1 MKRHSILVTGAYSKI
16 DNVLTDADAPYL
28 DPVVFGPEP
37 ARKWCYYFEK
47 AELALQNEDWNAILD
62 LAKDV
67 DTQTLHPNERLEWM
81 PFLQA
86 YAVLGDEGRFV
97 DTMAKITSEEAGP
110 NMASYDVPKYNE
122 YNRRQACNVLKSMQ
136 EAGQEFSP
144 GMQEVITAT
153 ACRQ

>member
-1 MKRHSILVTGAYSKI
+1 
-16 DNVLTDADAPYL
+16 L

-37 ARKWCYYFEK
+37 ARTWCYFFEK

-62 LAKDV
+62 LTKDV
-67 DTQTLHPNERLEWM
+67 ETQKLHPNERLEWM

-86 YAVLGDEGRFV
+86 YALSGDEGRFT
-97 DTMAKITSEEAGP
+97 DTMAKIISVEAGP
-110 NMASYDVPKYNE
+110 TIASYDVPKYNE

-144 GMQEVITAT
+144 RMQEVITAT
-153 ACRQ
+153 ACR

>member
-1 MKRHSILVTGAYSKI
+1 LVNGTSSKI
-16 DNVLTDADAPYL
+16 DNVLTDAEVPYL

-47 AELALQNEDWNAILD
+47 AEPALQNEDRNAILD

-67 DTQTLHPNERLEWM
+67 EAQTPHPNERLEWM

-86 YAVLGDEGRFV
+86 YAVSGDEGRFL
-97 DTMAKITSEEAGP
+97 DTLAKITSVEAGP
-110 NMASYDVPKYNE
+110 TIASYGVLKYNE
-122 YNRRQACNVLKSMQ
+122 YNRRQACNDLKSMQ

-153 ACRQ
+153 ACRH